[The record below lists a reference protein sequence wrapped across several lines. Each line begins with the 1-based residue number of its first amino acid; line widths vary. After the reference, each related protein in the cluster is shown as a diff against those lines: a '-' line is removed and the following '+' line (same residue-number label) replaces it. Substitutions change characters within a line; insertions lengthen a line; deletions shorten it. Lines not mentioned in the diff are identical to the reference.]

1 MSRTLSAPVTV
12 AFDYTRSTGP
22 VIGRFL
28 TGLRDG
34 VIVAGRTSAGEV
46 VVPPL
51 EYDPVTHEQTTD
63 FVEVADVGTVTS
75 WTWVP
80 EPVAG
85 QPFDRPFAFALV
97 TLDGA
102 TRPLF
107 HAVDVA
113 SPDELSTGMRVRVRW
128 AGERVGHI
136 NDIAS
141 FEPVGDSPEGGFETG
156 ASAPSSTTEVP
167 PGVEEV
173 AQQPSRNPSDTE
185 VPPGVEEVAQQPS
198 RNPSDTEVPPGV
210 EEVAQQPSRNPS
222 TTEPVTGVVTPVSLD
237 YVYAASPE
245 ESTFYR
251 GLDEG
256 RILGQRC
263 PSCHKVYVPP
273 RSACPTDG
281 TPTEG
286 EIELSGLGTITT
298 FCIVNVPFLG
308 QKIAPP
314 YVSAYVLLDGAD
326 IALLHLILGVP
337 ADEVR
342 MGMRVKAV
350 WRPREEWAYSLE
362 NIDHFAPTGDPDAD
376 YDTYRR
382 HL

>member
-1 MSRTLSAPVTV
+1 MTRTLSAPVTV

-22 VIGRFL
+22 VLGRFL
-28 TGLRDG
+28 TGLRDKVVVG
-34 VIVAGRTSAGEV
+34 GRTSAGEV

-51 EYDPVTHEQTTD
+51 EYDPVTHEQTAD

-85 QPFDRPFAFALV
+85 QPFGRPFAFALV

-113 SPDELSTGMRVRVRW
+113 SPDDISTGMRVRVRW
-128 AGERVGHI
+128 AAERVGHI
-136 NDIAS
+136 NDIAA
-141 FEPVGDSPEGGFETG
+141 FEPLD
-156 ASAPSSTTEVP
+156 
-167 PGVEEV
+167 
-173 AQQPSRNPSDTE
+173 R
-185 VPPGVEEVAQQPS
+185 
-198 RNPSDTEVPPGV
+198 PGV

-222 TTEPVTGVVTPVSLD
+222 TTEPVAGVVTPVSLD
-237 YVYAASPE
+237 YIYAASPE

-286 EIELSGLGTITT
+286 EIELSGAGTITT

-350 WRPREEWAYSLE
+350 WKPREEWAYSLE
-362 NIDHFAPTGDPDAD
+362 NIDHFAPTDEPDAD
-376 YDTYRR
+376 YDTYKR

>member
-22 VIGRFL
+22 VLGRFL

-34 VIVAGRTSAGEV
+34 VLVAGRTSAGEV

-51 EYDPVTHEQTTD
+51 EYDPVTHQQTTD
-63 FVEVADVGTVTS
+63 FVEVAPVGTVTS

-80 EPVAG
+80 EPVAA

-102 TRPLF
+102 TKPMF

-113 SPDELSTGMRVRVRW
+113 SPSEISTGMRVQVRW
-128 AGERVGHI
+128 ADERVGHI
-136 NDIAS
+136 NDIAC
-141 FEPVGDSPEGGFETG
+141 FEPVAELDEVESGAGGPGRARPQPRDE
-156 ASAPSSTTEVP
+156 AATE
-167 PGVEEV
+167 
-173 AQQPSRNPSDTE
+173 QSRP
-185 VPPGVEEVAQQPS
+185 
-198 RNPSDTEVPPGV
+198 
-210 EEVAQQPSRNPS
+210 
-222 TTEPVTGVVTPVSLD
+222 EPVTGVITPVSLD

-263 PSCHKVYVPP
+263 PTCDKVYVPP
-273 RSACPTDG
+273 RSACPSDG

-308 QKIAPP
+308 QKITPP

-350 WRPREEWAYSLE
+350 WKPREEWAYSLE

-376 YDTYRR
+376 YDTYKR

>member
-22 VIGRFL
+22 VLGRFL

-34 VIVAGRTSAGEV
+34 VLVAGRTADGEV

-51 EYDPVTHEQTTD
+51 EYDPVTHQQTTD
-63 FVEVADVGTVTS
+63 FVEVAPVGTVTS
-75 WTWVP
+75 WSWVP

-102 TRPLF
+102 TRPMF

-113 SPDELSTGMRVRVRW
+113 SPSEISTGMRVQVRW
-128 AGERVGHI
+128 AADRVGHI
-136 NDIAS
+136 NDIEA
-141 FEPVGDSPEGGFETG
+141 FEPLPEGGFE
-156 ASAPSSTTEVP
+156 ARSARTSTT
-167 PGVEEV
+167 
-173 AQQPSRNPSDTE
+173 D
-185 VPPGVEEVAQQPS
+185 
-198 RNPSDTEVPPGV
+198 
-210 EEVAQQPSRNPS
+210 
-222 TTEPVTGVVTPVSLD
+222 EPVTGVVTPVSLD

-256 RILGQRC
+256 RILAQRC
-263 PSCHKVYVPP
+263 PTCEKVYVPP

-308 QKIAPP
+308 QKITPP

-350 WRPREEWAYSLE
+350 WKPKEEWAYSLE

-376 YDTYRR
+376 YDTYKH